1 MALVECKECRNKVYE
16 QADFCPHCGVRT
28 PGITYKEE
36 RLAAEIKR
44 VREDESRYAEK
55 YTSLATGFFNMLF
68 NRKEHDRYI
77 DLANEAQRNA
87 RDLERQLAEAQ
98 QSKKRFNP

>member
-1 MALVECKECRNKVYE
+1 MALVECKECKDKVYE
-16 QADFCPHCGVRT
+16 QAELCPHCGVRN
-28 PGITYKEE
+28 PGVSYKEE

-44 VREDESRYAEK
+44 VREAETRYAEK
-55 YTSLATGFFNMLF
+55 YTSLGTGIFNALF

-87 RDLERQLAEAQ
+87 EDLERQLAEMQ
-98 QSKKRFNP
+98 QNKKRFIP